1 MKYSVSLFVDAEN
14 YLQADYSFDINNPK
28 WNLVL
33 EIRIDEGG
41 GEKVRLSTML
51 IIKLF
56 IVCDVFCIKS
66 FQILSFIMVWRLL
79 FTIQQ

>member
-1 MKYSVSLFVDAEN
+1 MKYPVSLFVDAEN

-41 GEKVRLSTML
+41 GEKVKSSTML
-51 IIKLF
+51 VK
-56 IVCDVFCIKS
+56 KS
-66 FQILSFIMVWRLL
+66 LNFL
-79 FTIQQ
+79 